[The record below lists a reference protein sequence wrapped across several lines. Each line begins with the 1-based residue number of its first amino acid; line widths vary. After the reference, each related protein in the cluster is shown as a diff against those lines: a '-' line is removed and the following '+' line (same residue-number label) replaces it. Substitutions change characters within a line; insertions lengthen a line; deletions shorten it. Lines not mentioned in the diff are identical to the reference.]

1 MKNYKNY
8 YVYADAIKNEQNFSV
23 YVPSIN
29 LNNIN
34 DHINGIYAML
44 KDGIE
49 TDYVQN
55 LLVNISWGGDI
66 ECDLYVIDYWYS
78 LWMWKMLL
86 VNGDKIEP
94 KHIFYDKELKRKNI
108 KKFVDEFI
116 LTTENKIRLGN
127 EFLNNNICDGLWAFS
142 YIESFSYYLANTIN
156 NEDDIA
162 LMLANP
168 EYEKLFKTS
177 LEGVPFEDVKD
188 EGMKVTNK
196 AIDIIKN
203 SREYLGYDHGLTASF
218 QAGEA
223 VNPRQFKEARFNIGT
238 KPNGSGGIYP
248 HIIDKSFT
256 NGGVND
262 PISFFIESSSAR
274 TAQIL
279 SKNNV
284 GDSGDFARIL
294 GLNNT
299 DTVLFPYPD
308 YGCMTK
314 NLIKFEIKTDKHL
327 SMMKNR
333 YYRFNPNGMEYVI
346 NPKDKSLIGKTIYL
360 RSPMTCACN
369 SDGKGICRKCYGDL
383 YFTNNN
389 INIGKIGAEILS
401 SQLTQRLLSAKHLL
415 ETKIISMKWNQEFYE
430 IFSVNINTIVLDEGI
445 EDILDLKHTYLVINP
460 DDVVLESD
468 SDDET
473 ILYDIDDDDDIAS
486 DFTRDDDNVVIYNEY
501 ITSFTIKYP
510 DGSCVQFGTK
520 DRDSIYISQELN
532 KIIRKKATNEDG
544 VVNIALSDLVDN
556 PVFFIKILNNEIS
569 KTMDDIINIINKND
583 VARSLNKDTALQSIV
598 DKVVEGD
605 LTIDAVHLEVIL
617 SNQLINPNNV
627 LRKPRWDYPN
637 VDYKFVSLNTAL
649 NNNPSIIVSLLYK
662 DLGSV
667 LYNPL
672 SYRKNKPS
680 FFDLFFHE
688 QPQNYIKSDC
698 TSSTESDQA
707 KGIELCRYID
717 NNEE

>member
-1 MKNYKNY
+1 
-8 YVYADAIKNEQNFSV
+8 
-23 YVPSIN
+23 
-29 LNNIN
+29 
-34 DHINGIYAML
+34 
-44 KDGIE
+44 
-49 TDYVQN
+49 
-55 LLVNISWGGDI
+55 
-66 ECDLYVIDYWYS
+66 
-78 LWMWKMLL
+78 
-86 VNGDKIEP
+86 
-94 KHIFYDKELKRKNI
+94 
-108 KKFVDEFI
+108 
-116 LTTENKIRLGN
+116 
-127 EFLNNNICDGLWAFS
+127 
-142 YIESFSYYLANTIN
+142 
-156 NEDDIA
+156 
-162 LMLANP
+162 
-168 EYEKLFKTS
+168 
-177 LEGVPFEDVKD
+177 
-188 EGMKVTNK
+188 
-196 AIDIIKN
+196 
-203 SREYLGYDHGLTASF
+203 
-218 QAGEA
+218 
-223 VNPRQFKEARFNIGT
+223 
-238 KPNGSGGIYP
+238 
-248 HIIDKSFT
+248 
-256 NGGVND
+256 
-262 PISFFIESSSAR
+262 
-274 TAQIL
+274 
-279 SKNNV
+279 
-284 GDSGDFARIL
+284 
-294 GLNNT
+294 
-299 DTVLFPYPD
+299 
-308 YGCMTK
+308 
-314 NLIKFEIKTDKHL
+314 
-327 SMMKNR
+327 
-333 YYRFNPNGMEYVI
+333 
-346 NPKDKSLIGKTIYL
+346 
-360 RSPMTCACN
+360 
-369 SDGKGICRKCYGDL
+369 
-383 YFTNNN
+383 
-389 INIGKIGAEILS
+389 
-401 SQLTQRLLSAKHLL
+401 
-415 ETKIISMKWNQEFYE
+415 MKWNPEFYE
-430 IFSVNINTIVLDEGI
+430 IFNVNINTIVLDEGI

-617 SNQLINPNNV
+617 SNQLINPNNI

-688 QPQNYIKSDC
+688 QPQNYIKSDY
-698 TSSTESDQA
+698 TSPTEPDQP
-707 KGIELCRYID
+707 KGIELCKYID